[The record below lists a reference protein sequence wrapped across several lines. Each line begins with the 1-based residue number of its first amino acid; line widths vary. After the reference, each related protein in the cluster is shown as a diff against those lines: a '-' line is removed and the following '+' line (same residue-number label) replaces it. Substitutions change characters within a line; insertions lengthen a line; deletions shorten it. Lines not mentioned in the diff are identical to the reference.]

1 MAKIFL
7 GLDSSTQ
14 SMSAMAIDSE
24 SGEIVYS
31 KNVNFGADLP
41 WYNSPSGYLKNEDA
55 SVVHSDPMMWLESLD
70 MLFGLMKQE
79 GFDFSKVVAISGSGQ
94 QHGSVYL
101 NASFFDALK
110 NTDASVDLKARY
122 SKTLSRKTSP
132 IWMDTSTSKECK
144 EIADAIGG
152 NAELSK
158 RTGSGAIERFTGS
171 QIRKFYKTEAQ
182 NYANT
187 ARIHLVSS
195 FICSVLAGC
204 DCAIDFGDGA
214 GMNLLNLETLSWDK
228 QILDAVAP
236 DLEKKLPECKASANV
251 GGNISG
257 YFVNKYGF
265 SADAKVVLFTGDN
278 PSSLVGV
285 GAMCDATAAIS
296 LGTSDTFFASM
307 KDLATDPAMCGHV
320 FGNPAGGFMSLIC
333 FRNGSLAREHLKG
346 DINVDWTFFDKTSFE
361 TTPVANNSN
370 MMLPFYG
377 DEIAPRVNSSAP
389 KFKGSADFV
398 AGKDKAALVR
408 ALVEGQFMNM
418 KLRSD
423 WMSSKPSRIRLTGG
437 ASKSDGMARVA
448 SDVFNAKIERM
459 KVGNSAA
466 LGAAM
471 RAANGASNISWE
483 ELSEKFCKADDS
495 KSLEPIAE
503 NVKKYEALI
512 EEFKK
517 FQAEEFGVK
526 A

>member
-1 MAKIFL
+1 MAKIYL
-7 GLDSSTQ
+7 GLDASTQ
-14 SMSAMAIDSE
+14 SMSAMAIDLE

-41 WYNSPSGYLKNEDA
+41 QYKSPSGYLKNADA
-55 SVVHSDPMMWLESLD
+55 SVVHSDPMMWLESID
-70 MLFGLMKQE
+70 MLFSAMRGE
-79 GFDFSKVVAISGSGQ
+79 GFDFSKVLAVSGSGQ

-101 NASFFDALK
+101 NAAFFDALK
-110 NTDASVDLKARY
+110 DESPDADLKSRY
-122 SKTLSRKTSP
+122 QKTLSRATSP
-132 IWMDTSTSKECK
+132 IWMDTSTTAECR
-144 EIADAIGG
+144 EIAASVGG
-152 NAELSK
+152 DAELSR
-158 RTGSGAIERFTGS
+158 RTGSGAIERFTGA
-171 QIRKFYKTEAQ
+171 QIRKFYKTEPE
-182 NYANT
+182 NYAKT

-195 FICSVLAGC
+195 FLCSVLAGR
-204 DCAIDFGDGA
+204 DSAIDFGDGA
-214 GMNLLNLETLSWDK
+214 GMNLLNLATLTWDA

-236 DLEKKLPECKASANV
+236 GLKEKLPECKSSANV
-251 GGNISG
+251 AGNISG
-257 YFVNKYGF
+257 YFVKKYGF
-265 SADAKVVLFTGDN
+265 SPDAKVALFTGDN

-285 GAMCDATAAIS
+285 GAMRDATAAIS

-346 DINVDWTFFDKTSFE
+346 DLGVDWKFFDKTSFE
-361 TTPVANNSN
+361 QTPVCNNSN
-370 MMLPFYG
+370 LMLPFYG

-389 KFKGSADFV
+389 RLKGSADFE
-398 AGKDKAALVR
+398 AGKDKASLIR

-471 RAANGASNISWE
+471 RAANAASGASWE
-483 ELSEKFCKADDS
+483 ELSEKFCKADES
-495 KSLEPIAE
+495 KSVLPIPE
-503 NVKKYEALI
+503 NAKKYEALVC
-512 EEFKK
+512 EFKK
-517 FQAEEFGVK
+517 FLEGEFGVK